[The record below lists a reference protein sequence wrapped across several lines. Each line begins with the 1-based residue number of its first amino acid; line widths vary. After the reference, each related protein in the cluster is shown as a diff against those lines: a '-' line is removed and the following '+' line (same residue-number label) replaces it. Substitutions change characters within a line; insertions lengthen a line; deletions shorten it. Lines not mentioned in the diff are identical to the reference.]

1 MKKCKLSDCDN
12 KHHAKGYCKNHYNN
26 FLRHDNPLHIS
37 KQENHGMYKSL
48 EYSSWFNMK
57 QRCFNKNN
65 VRYKDYGG
73 RGITVCDR
81 WKNSFENFYNDMGER
96 KEGFSLDRID
106 NNKGYYKENCRWSD
120 NIEQGRNRRVQAN
133 NNSGV
138 KGVSYFTKTSKWRA
152 CIKINGKNKHL
163 GYYETIKEAEEAR
176 KQAELKYW
184 N

>member
-1 MKKCKLSDCDN
+1 
-12 KHHAKGYCKNHYNN
+12 
-26 FLRHDNPLHIS
+26 
-37 KQENHGMYKSL
+37 MYKSK
-48 EYSSWFNMK
+48 EYISWFNMK

-65 VRYKDYGG
+65 IRYKDYGG

-81 WKNSFENFYNDMGER
+81 WKNSFENFYKDMGER

-106 NNKGYYKENCRWSD
+106 NNKGYYKENCKWSD
-120 NIEQGRNRRVQAN
+120 NVEQGRNRRVQVN

-138 KGVSYFTKTSKWRA
+138 KGVSFFSKTNKWRV

-163 GYYETIKEAEEAR
+163 GYYETIKEAEDAR
-176 KQAELKYW
+176 RQAELEYW